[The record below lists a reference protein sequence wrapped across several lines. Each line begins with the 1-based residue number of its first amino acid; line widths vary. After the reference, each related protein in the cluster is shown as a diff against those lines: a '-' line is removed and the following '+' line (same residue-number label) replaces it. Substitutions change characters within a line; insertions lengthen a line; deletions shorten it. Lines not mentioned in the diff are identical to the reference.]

1 MELNI
6 ISWNVN
12 FIHDNWSD
20 RLIKIN
26 KTLEKEVNKTDIM
39 CLQEA
44 TLPFSDIFTS
54 MYKFL
59 KGTNLKYFASEEIF
73 MEKKYIY
80 DKIHFYFPRYKEFV
94 VFLFEKI
101 MDKFLYL
108 LTLFNSYFGEKI
120 KKIYFEHPFVI
131 IILSIL
137 CPFIFLGQW
146 FFFGMLTIVNK
157 KIPSKIKCK
166 YIGRT
171 IQYMDF
177 KYNNKDITLVNVH
190 LTPGSGDEKK
200 NKRLSQIKKIVEFF
214 DKKTNVILCGDF
226 NSKPNSKVIKFL
238 KTTQYKN
245 CGKIINKKNLKTFP
259 SKNPKKCIDYFFMKG
274 NIEIKDYKL
283 FGTYKATDHKGIKAT
298 FIV

>member
-1 MELNI
+1 M
-6 ISWNVN
+6 NVN

-26 KTLEKEVNKTDIM
+26 KLRKEVSKTDIM

-80 DKIHFYFPRYKEFV
+80 FKINFYFPRYKEFI

-120 KKIYFEHPFVI
+120 KKIYF
-131 IILSIL
+131 
-137 CPFIFLGQW
+137 
-146 FFFGMLTIVNK
+146 
-157 KIPSKIKCK
+157 
-166 YIGRT
+166 
-171 IQYMDF
+171 
-177 KYNNKDITLVNVH
+177 
-190 LTPGSGDEKK
+190 
-200 NKRLSQIKKIVEFF
+200 
-214 DKKTNVILCGDF
+214 
-226 NSKPNSKVIKFL
+226 
-238 KTTQYKN
+238 
-245 CGKIINKKNLKTFP
+245 
-259 SKNPKKCIDYFFMKG
+259 
-274 NIEIKDYKL
+274 
-283 FGTYKATDHKGIKAT
+283 
-298 FIV
+298 